1 MKIKLTFAGAML
13 LMLCIACNQMN
24 RSEQAMDVDNTTTT
38 SGELF
43 GNGNTAVTDSATVST
58 ENYKEEEQ
66 NDGQEQKQQRPKQ
79 QQQQPS
85 NQPAANPDWDRKII
99 KTATLN
105 VEVDNYGKYYSLL
118 RECVRNVGGYVA
130 GEDQSQSD
138 YKLENAVTIKV
149 PVARF
154 DEAMNLL
161 ASGTG
166 KDKVVERKITSQDV
180 TGEVVDTKS
189 RMEAKR
195 QVRLRYMELLNQA
208 RTMEDILK
216 VQNEINQIQEEI
228 EMGTGRVNYLNHA
241 SAYSTIQLTFFQV
254 LNPAAEEPK
263 DPSFATRIW
272 YAFEKGWSFIK
283 NVMIALITIWPLLLA
298 AFGIWLVVRK
308 VKFTKVK
315 V

>member
-1 MKIKLTFAGAML
+1 MKIKLTFVGAML

-24 RSEQAMDVDNTTTT
+24 DSEQAMNVDKLAPPP
-38 SGELF
+38 SGDYGTF
-43 GNGNTAVTDSATVST
+43 AATDSTAAISQ
-58 ENYKEEEQ
+58 NYKPEE
-66 NDGQEQKQQRPKQ
+66 NQQPDHKQ
-79 QQQQPS
+79 QQKQPS

-105 VEVDNYGKYYSLL
+105 VEVENYNKYYAVL
-118 RECVRNVGGYVA
+118 RECARNVGGYIA
-130 GEDQSQSD
+130 GEDQTQSD
-138 YKLENAVTIKV
+138 YKLENVVVVKV

-195 QVRLRYMELLNQA
+195 QVRLRYLELLNQA
-208 RTMEDILK
+208 KTMEDILK
-216 VQNEINQIQEEI
+216 VQDEVNQIQEEI

-254 LNPAAEEPK
+254 LNPSAEAPK

-308 VKFTKVK
+308 IKFSKVK

>member
-13 LMLCIACNQMN
+13 LMLCIACNQMSSDQGLN
-24 RSEQAMDVDNTTTT
+24 VETKEASADTYGSFAAAD
-38 SGELF
+38 SAA
-43 GNGNTAVTDSATVST
+43 GNTQDYKPE
-58 ENYKEEEQ
+58 ENQQQ
-66 NDGQEQKQQRPKQ
+66 NPKQKQ

-85 NQPAANPDWDRKII
+85 SQPAANPDWDRKII

-105 VEVDNYGKYYSLL
+105 VEVENYGKYYSVL

-130 GEDQSQSD
+130 GEDQTQSD
-138 YKLENAVTIKV
+138 YKLENAVTVKV

-166 KDKVVERKITSQDV
+166 KDKVVERKVTSQDV

-195 QVRLRYMELLNQA
+195 QVRIRYLELLNQA
-208 RTMEDILK
+208 KTMEDILK
-216 VQNEINQIQEEI
+216 VQDEINQIQEEI

-241 SAYSTIQLTFFQV
+241 AAYSTIQLTFFQV

-272 YAFEKGWSFIK
+272 YAFERGWSFIK
-283 NVMIALITIWPLLLA
+283 NVVIALITIWPLLLA
-298 AFGIWLVVRK
+298 AFGIWLIVRK
-308 VKFTKVK
+308 VKFHKLKT
-315 V
+315 

>member
-13 LMLCIACNQMN
+13 LMLCIACNHMN
-24 RSEQAMDVDNTTTT
+24 SEQAMDVDNTTTA
-38 SGELF
+38 SGEMF
-43 GNGNTAVTDSATVST
+43 GNGNIAVADSTTSGN
-58 ENYKEEEQ
+58 EIFKEEEQ
-66 NDGQEQKQQRPKQ
+66 KGTQDQKQQPPK

-85 NQPAANPDWDRKII
+85 NQPAANPEWDKKII

-105 VEVDNYGKYYSLL
+105 IEVDNYEKYYSVL
-118 RECVRNVGGYVA
+118 RECVRNAGGYVA
-130 GEDQSQSD
+130 GENQTQSD
-138 YKLENAVTIKV
+138 YKLENTVTVKV

-166 KDKVVERKITSQDV
+166 KDKVVERRVTSQDV
-180 TGEVVDTKS
+180 TGEVVDTRS

-208 RTMEDILK
+208 KTMEDILK
-216 VQNEINQIQEEI
+216 VQDEINQVQEQI
-228 EMGTGRVNYLNHA
+228 ELGAGRVNYLHHA
-241 SAYSTIQLTFFQV
+241 SAYSTIQLTIFQV

-283 NVMIALITIWPLLLA
+283 NIMIALITIWPLLLA
-298 AFGIWLVVRK
+298 AFGIWLIVRK
-308 VKFTKVK
+308 MKFTKVK